1 MRSSGELRACVRGR
15 RLRTEASI
23 AGLLTVRTSRSESNV
38 LVALVTALHLLLA
51 LGLITLILLHRGQG
65 GGISDMFGGGI
76 GGAVQ
81 GSAVAER
88 NLNRITVVAVLLFA
102 STSIALLVLG

>member
-1 MRSSGELRACVRGR
+1 M
-15 RLRTEASI
+15 
-23 AGLLTVRTSRSESNV
+23 

-51 LGLITLILLHRGQG
+51 LGLIALILLHRGQG

-76 GGAVQ
+76 GGSVQ

-88 NLNRITVVAVLLFA
+88 NLTRITVAAVLLFA
-102 STSIALLVLG
+102 TTSITLLVIG